1 MRGANLLFRNVLKF
15 PLNAIDFIL
24 ELLYNFKMQ
33 VDKNNPALLHLN
45 NQLCFA
51 LYVCSRGIIK
61 TYKPILDPLD
71 LTYTEYVV
79 LMALWETDKITIKD
93 LGKKIFLDSGT
104 LTPLLKKMVGK
115 NLVTRE
121 RSKTDERSVVIS
133 LTSKG
138 KSLEKKCRENPDKLI
153 CAAKLESVDGE
164 SLMQNLHKM
173 IEGFALESDCNN

>member
-1 MRGANLLFRNVLKF
+1 
-15 PLNAIDFIL
+15 
-24 ELLYNFKMQ
+24 MQ
-33 VDKNNPALLHLN
+33 VEKNDPALLHLD

-61 TYKPILDPLD
+61 AYKPILDPLD

-79 LMALWETDKITIKD
+79 LMALWENDKVAIKD

-115 NLVTRE
+115 NLVIRE

-133 LTSKG
+133 LTAKG

-164 SLMQNLHKM
+164 TLMQNLHKI
-173 IEGFALESDCNN
+173 IEGFALESKCSSYI

>member
-1 MRGANLLFRNVLKF
+1 
-15 PLNAIDFIL
+15 
-24 ELLYNFKMQ
+24 MQ
-33 VDKNNPALLHLN
+33 VEKNDPSLLHLD

-51 LYVCSRGIIK
+51 LYACSRGIIK
-61 TYKPILDPLD
+61 AYKPILDPLD

-79 LMALWETDKITIKD
+79 LMALWENDNVAIKD

-121 RSKTDERSVVIS
+121 RSKNDERSVVIS
-133 LTSKG
+133 LTAKG
-138 KSLEKKCRENPDKLI
+138 KLLEKKCRENPDKLI

-164 SLMQNLHKM
+164 ALMQNLHK
-173 IEGFALESDCNN
+173 IIAGFATESPLPHSHDSKYSFKNLKG

>member
-1 MRGANLLFRNVLKF
+1 
-15 PLNAIDFIL
+15 
-24 ELLYNFKMQ
+24 MQ
-33 VDKNNPALLHLN
+33 VEKNDSALLHLD

-61 TYKPILDPLD
+61 AYKPILDPLD

-79 LMALWETDKITIKD
+79 LMALWENDKIAIKD

-115 NLVTRE
+115 NLVIRE

-133 LTSKG
+133 LTAKG

-164 SLMQNLHKM
+164 TLMQNLHKI
-173 IEGFALESDCNN
+173 IEGFALESKCSD

>member
-1 MRGANLLFRNVLKF
+1 
-15 PLNAIDFIL
+15 
-24 ELLYNFKMQ
+24 MQ
-33 VDKNNPALLHLN
+33 VEIDDPALLHLD

-51 LYVCSRGIIK
+51 LYACSRGIIK

-79 LMALWETDKITIKD
+79 LMALWENDRITIKD

-121 RSKTDERSVVIS
+121 RSKTDERIVIIS
-133 LTSKG
+133 LTAKG
-138 KSLEKKCRENPDKLI
+138 KSLEKKCRENPEKLI
-153 CAAKLESVDGE
+153 CAAKLENVDGE
-164 SLMQNLHKM
+164 PLITTLHK
-173 IEGFALESDCNN
+173 IIDGLKFPLK